1 MKKIYFKYNEV
12 IPYEPT
18 PTPVFIPPELQG
30 ATIIESKTAV
40 EVINGIPQNTYT
52 EDPRANVYGILQNP
66 NTKEKWY
73 SLNKVVNK
81 VNGAEKYDDDGK
93 IIHPIFDDPIG
104 FKNKKSRDVILK
116 KAHQLNDS
124 EKHIKIYKNDN
135 EIYIHES
142 LLNSLIKY
150 YRNEIPNLTAKKSSS
165 LKKPSLTGYKNILVD
180 IVKTDRIRKNN
191 NKRNQEEKLKI
202 IDEIKVLNKNASPDL
217 LDSVYNEIID
227 IIIKN
232 DTARNDYISH
242 RIESEFENAIDT
254 KEKNNKYDRELLEL
268 YKDAFNDLY
277 FKVIGGI
284 NVKGSIGNAEVRQKE
299 FLRQKKLYS
308 GGIRNADVANRVYDE
323 ADYIKK
329 RLDESIQKLSE
340 DHFLN

>member
-81 VNGAEKYDDDGK
+81 VNGAEKYDDAGK

-116 KAHQLNDS
+116 KAHQLNGS
-124 EKHIKIYKNDN
+124 EKHIKTYKNDN

-191 NKRNQEEKLKI
+191 NK
-202 IDEIKVLNKNASPDL
+202 ASFIMNL
-217 LDSVYNEIID
+217 A
-227 IIIKN
+227 
-232 DTARNDYISH
+232 TDY
-242 RIESEFENAIDT
+242 
-254 KEKNNKYDRELLEL
+254 
-268 YKDAFNDLY
+268 
-277 FKVIGGI
+277 
-284 NVKGSIGNAEVRQKE
+284 
-299 FLRQKKLYS
+299 
-308 GGIRNADVANRVYDE
+308 
-323 ADYIKK
+323 
-329 RLDESIQKLSE
+329 
-340 DHFLN
+340 